1 MSINSNNFNVSNF
14 CACTGGQP
22 EYVIKLNQQGPPG
35 PQGEQGEQGPQ
46 GVSPEISIGH
56 NEADNYTLII
66 TTATKSFETVNLMA
80 DANQL
85 VANLVNDLQFE
96 KEPYSLNELN
106 IDNTGSIIT
115 IKPASLAKTDLVVG
129 ANNIN
134 TSLKGGDIN
143 IGESNETYDIILKSG
158 QAVVDLSNNGF
169 TYNNE
174 QIATQPWVEEQ
185 LQDYITD
192 IPVASDTTL
201 GLVKARPYYGINTST
216 MPEVIIGSNSGDTS
230 TYQKLYVDDLLLPGG
245 VVIKDTSIS
254 GMTERLI
261 GKAYLSA
268 EIDDDNNISIEGYTL
283 ESLQQEY
290 DPLTGTWTTTGNY
303 ITTTPFTATT
313 TKAGFVKPD
322 GTTITITE
330 DGTISAVSGGSGG
343 TTDYSQL
350 TNKPQINSVEL
361 TGNKTLA
368 ELGIPSINDSTS
380 STTTTYSSD
389 KINTLNG
396 EQNNQI
402 TALQGTVTTL
412 QELVTSL
419 QQRVTALET
428 LINGGNA

>member
-85 VANLVNDLQFE
+85 VANLVNDLQFV
-96 KEPYSLNELN
+96 KEPYSLNNLTITKDGSTIELGITSPN
-106 IDNTGSIIT
+106 DALLIDG
-115 IKPASLAKTDLVVG
+115 
-129 ANNIN
+129 N
-134 TSLKGGDIN
+134 TSVNILASNVILGKNSTTQSITLKAGPTDEVELIN
-143 IGESNETYDIILKSG
+143 GS
-158 QAVVDLSNNGF
+158 F

-201 GLVKARPYYGINTST
+201 GLVKARPYYGIKTSI
-216 MPEVIIGSNSGDTS
+216 MPEVIIGNNSGDTS

-245 VVIKDTSIS
+245 VVIKDTSTS

-283 ESLQQEY
+283 QDERQIY
-290 DPLTGTWTTTGNY
+290 DPLTGTWMTSGSQKTT
-303 ITTTPFTATT
+303 IPFVATT
-313 TKAGFVKPD
+313 TRAGFVKPD

-330 DGTISAVSGGSGG
+330 DGTISAVGGGSGG

-368 ELGIPSINDSTS
+368 DLGIPSINDSVPS
-380 STTTTYSSD
+380 AITTYSANRID
-389 KINTLNG
+389 TLNG